1 MQNKDKYLLETDIL
15 SDHLVNGKNES
26 SILIELMQKGICYTT
41 VLNASELLFFT
52 DSDIE
57 VEYVKKILN
66 AVKVLGLH
74 SRYSL
79 SISNYSRKV
88 GSIRDA
94 LFSVVADINKLPIVT
109 FDNNRYIN
117 TSLKIIHPQNLRG

>member
-1 MQNKDKYLLETDIL
+1 MHNKYKYLLETDIL
-15 SDHLVNGKNES
+15 SDHLVNGKNRS
-26 SILIELMQKGICYTT
+26 SLLVDLMQRGICYTT
-41 VLNASELLFFT
+41 MLNASELLFFT
-52 DSDIE
+52 NSDAEI
-57 VEYVKKILN
+57 EYVKKILN

-88 GSIRDA
+88 KSLRDA

-117 TSLKIIHPQNLRG
+117 TSLKIIHPQDLRG